1 MKRFLLPAGENLR
14 RLSHFAGMWSTIV
27 TFNDTE
33 VLLSMHH
40 FFAYLARLRY
50 IRRWG
55 LMRSVMPENDAEHS
69 LQVAMIA
76 HAIAIIGRDHYGRD
90 CDPEHILALGV
101 YHDVS
106 EVITG
111 DLPTPVKYHSQE
123 LRGAYKEVERMA
135 NERLLDMLPGD
146 MRPAFRPY
154 LSEPEGYARSVVKAA
169 DSISAYVKCVEERRA
184 GNREF
189 DAAGESTRWS
199 LEAIDLPEVQDFMK
213 QFLPSF
219 ELSLDELNG
228 GAQ

>member
-1 MKRFLLPAGENLR
+1 
-14 RLSHFAGMWSTIV
+14 
-27 TFNDTE
+27 
-33 VLLSMHH
+33 MHH
-40 FFAYLARLRY
+40 FFAYVARLRY

-76 HAIAIIGRDHYGRD
+76 HAIAVIGRESYGRE

-111 DLPTPVKYHSQE
+111 DMPTPVKYHSQE
-123 LRGAYKEVERMA
+123 LRGAYKGVERMA
-135 NERLLDMLPGD
+135 NERLLTMLPDGL
-146 MRPAFRPY
+146 RPVYAQY
-154 LSEPEGYARSVVKAA
+154 LTEPEGYERMVVKAA
-169 DSISAYVKCVEERRA
+169 DSISAYTKCIEERRA

-189 DAAGESTRWS
+189 EAAGISIRKG
-199 LEAIDLPEVQDFMK
+199 LEEIALPEVQDYMRM
-213 QFLPSF
+213 FLPSF

-228 GAQ
+228 GNAQ

>member
-1 MKRFLLPAGENLR
+1 
-14 RLSHFAGMWSTIV
+14 
-27 TFNDTE
+27 
-33 VLLSMHH
+33 MHH
-40 FFAYLARLRY
+40 FFAYVARLRY

-76 HAIAIIGRDHYGRD
+76 HAIAEIGRDQYGRD

-111 DLPTPVKYHSQE
+111 DMPTPVKYHSQE
-123 LRGAYKEVERMA
+123 LRGAYKGVERMA
-135 NERLLDMLPGD
+135 NERLLTMLPDGL
-146 MRPAFRPY
+146 RKAFSPY
-154 LSEPEGYARSVVKAA
+154 LTEPDGYDRAVVKAA
-169 DSISAYVKCVEERRA
+169 DSISAYLKCIEEKRA

-189 DAAGESTRWS
+189 EAAGESIRRS
-199 LEAIDLPEVQDFMK
+199 LEEIDLPEVQDFLRM
-213 QFLPSF
+213 FVPSF

-228 GAQ
+228 SGAQ

>member
-1 MKRFLLPAGENLR
+1 
-14 RLSHFAGMWSTIV
+14 
-27 TFNDTE
+27 
-33 VLLSMHH
+33 MHH
-40 FFAYLARLRY
+40 FFAYMARLRY

-76 HAIAIIGRDHYGRD
+76 HAIAMIGRDSYGRD

-111 DLPTPVKYHSQE
+111 DMPTPVKYHSQE
-123 LRGAYKEVERMA
+123 LRGAYKNVERMA
-135 NERLLDMLPGD
+135 NDRLLAMLPESV
-146 MRPAFRPY
+146 RPSFAPY
-154 LSEPEGYARSVVKAA
+154 LSEPEGYDRAVVKAA
-169 DSISAYVKCVEERRA
+169 DSISAYMKCIEEKRA

-189 DAAGESTRWS
+189 EAAGESIRRS
-199 LEAIDLPEVQDFMK
+199 LDAFDLPEVHDFLRLFM
-213 QFLPSF
+213 PSF

-228 GAQ
+228 SGTV